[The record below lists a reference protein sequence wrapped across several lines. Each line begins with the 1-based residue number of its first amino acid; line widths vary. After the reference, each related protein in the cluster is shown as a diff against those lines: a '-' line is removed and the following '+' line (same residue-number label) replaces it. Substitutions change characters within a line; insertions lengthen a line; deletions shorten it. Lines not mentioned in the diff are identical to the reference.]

1 MVRSG
6 TPEPAGSDQSLGDL
20 VSLAMKDMSQ
30 LVRYEI
36 DLAKTELRG
45 DFKRVGLAS
54 ALGGVAAFTGCLV
67 LVLLCIAFAYGL
79 VALGIWTWAAF
90 LIVAG
95 VCVALAGGAV
105 GIAVLKMRHLS
116 GMKQTRES
124 VTQGLGVLRR
134 DGKDQ
139 GGKDRDGTDAKI
151 IASSDGQGPAQRLA
165 QGAAQGP
172 ARGSLASGSSD
183 GQRPAGEPVAPGAG
197 KRGAGEAGAGERG
210 AGEAGADGRSVAQR

>member
-30 LVRYEI
+30 LIRYEI

-105 GIAVLKMRHLS
+105 GIAALKMRHLS

-124 VTQGLGVLRR
+124 VTRGLGVLRR
-134 DGKDQ
+134 DGKDHD
-139 GGKDRDGTDAKI
+139 GKDHDGKAAKI
-151 IASSDGQGPAQRLA
+151 IASSDGQGPAQGLA
-165 QGAAQGP
+165 HGP

-183 GQRPAGEPVAPGAG
+183 GQRPAGQRPAGEPGAV
-197 KRGAGEAGAGERG
+197 EP
-210 AGEAGADGRSVAQR
+210 GADGRSVAQR